1 MSEMKYSNYSTVFLT
16 HPIVIE
22 TVGSLHKTPLPYRW
36 LTALIAIIPL
46 IILNFVHV
54 DGQSSI
60 PYKHDGQTPTVE
72 KKLTQTFKCS
82 YNTIVVL

>member
-1 MSEMKYSNYSTVFLT
+1 MKYSNYSTVFLT
-16 HPIVIE
+16 HPVVIE

-54 DGQSSI
+54 DGQ
-60 PYKHDGQTPTVE
+60 YHRNMMD
-72 KKLTQTFKCS
+72 KLLLLRIS
-82 YNTIVVL
+82 